1 MIDIGLLRYL
11 GNLKFGA
18 ELYYSVLMHDR
29 HEMLAIGAA
38 CKLIDQGLGL
48 DQNFDRLVEL
58 SRYRAVR
65 DKLLPT
71 LLRTYPLEM
80 LVTILEQEAHPA
92 KFSVDDLTKARM
104 ARDAEKTIECLCEL
118 FKATGNYEWIEEA
131 LSASPQASSIELA
144 MEIAV
149 VNILLAPDNG
159 LWALSLFDTLVA
171 RGANE
176 SLRELLGIIE
186 AAGQYEALASIIRIR
201 LALTDGQQEVAGQ
214 ELEKLGAY
222 ELPEPVQYQVDKL
235 FAEFLEAQ
243 GKYKEACEYFNRQ
256 NLWIRSE
263 TYKEG
268 AYLEYV
274 TEFNNVKF
282 SSAPPDTHDNYLIM
296 LGFPRSG
303 TTLLENILDSHPSIR
318 TLEEIGSL
326 AEPDTLLRRYLA
338 NHPGMETVPPE
349 MVMRMRAAY
358 YDSLNASVEVGTAR
372 FFIDKMPIMSSR
384 ATYLKNLFGN
394 KRYIFSIRHPYDVV
408 LSCYKQAFGTN
419 LAMDCF
425 TSFEESCRTYDF
437 VMQLWFSNFDLGSEE
452 VCYVKYD
459 DLCNKFDEEVTRV
472 LNFIGVDWD
481 PSVRDF
487 AENAKMRAQKT
498 PSYGKVK
505 LGNTIGVQ
513 SSWRKYQFLFEK
525 PEARLLDKWVT
536 FFGYEGL
543 SINDAI
549 QH

>member
-1 MIDIGLLRYL
+1 MIDIGALRYL

-29 HEMLAIGAA
+29 HEILAIGAA
-38 CKLIDQGLGL
+38 CKLMEKGLGL
-48 DQNFDRLVEL
+48 DQYFDRLVEL
-58 SRYRAVR
+58 SRHRAVR

-71 LLRTYPLEM
+71 LFDAYPQEM
-80 LVTILEQEAHPA
+80 ALTILDQEVCPE
-92 KFSVDDLTKARM
+92 KFSVDDLIRARM
-104 ARDAEKTIECLCEL
+104 ARDPEKTIECHCEL
-118 FKATGNYEWIEEA
+118 FKATGDFERIEDA
-131 LSASPQASSIELA
+131 LAVSPQASSIEVA
-144 MEIAV
+144 IEIAV
-149 VNILLAPDNG
+149 INILLAPENG
-159 LWALSLFDTLVA
+159 LWALSLFDSLIS

-176 SLRELLGIIE
+176 SLRELLVILE
-186 AAGQYEALASIIRIR
+186 ENDQYEALASIIKIR
-201 LALTDGQQEVAGQ
+201 LALSSGQHDIAEQG
-214 ELEKLGAY
+214 LERLGAF
-222 ELPEPVQYQVDKL
+222 ELPEPVQFQTNKM
-235 FAEFLEAQ
+235 FAEFFDAQ
-243 GKYKEACEYFNRQ
+243 GRYQEACEYYNKQ
-256 NLWIRSE
+256 NMWIRSE
-263 TYKEG
+263 AYKEG

-274 TEFNNVKF
+274 TQLNNIKF
-282 SSAPPDTHDNYLIM
+282 SPTPPDTQANYLMM

-318 TLEEIGSL
+318 SLEEIGSL
-326 AEPDTLLRRYLA
+326 VEPDTLLRRYLA
-338 NHPGMETVPPE
+338 NHPDMEAVPPE
-349 MVMRMRAAY
+349 MIMRMRAAY
-358 YDSLNASVEVGTAR
+358 YDSLNVGVDADSAR
-372 FFIDKMPIMSSR
+372 FVIDKMPIMSSR

-408 LSCYKQAFGTN
+408 LSCFKQAFGTN

-437 VMQLWFSNFDLGSEE
+437 VMELWFSNFDLDSKD

-459 DLCNKFDEEVTRV
+459 DLCTKFDEEVTRV

-481 PSVRDF
+481 PAVRNF

-525 PEARLLDKWVT
+525 PDARILDKWVT

-543 SINDAI
+543 S
-549 QH
+549 

>member
-38 CKLIDQGLGL
+38 CKLIDQGLDL

-65 DKLLPT
+65 DKLLPA
-71 LLRTYPLEM
+71 LLKTYPLEM
-80 LVTILEQEAHPA
+80 LVTVLEQKAPPA
-92 KFSVDDLTKARM
+92 KFTVDDLIKAKM

-118 FKATGNYEWIEEA
+118 FKATGNYDWIEEA
-131 LSASPQASSIELA
+131 LAASPQVSSIELA

-149 VNILLAPDNG
+149 INILLAPDNG
-159 LWALSLFDTLVA
+159 LWALSLFDTLMA

-176 SLRELLGIIE
+176 SLRELLGILE

-201 LALTDGQQEVAGQ
+201 LALTDGQPEAAGQ

-222 ELPEPVQYQVDKL
+222 ALPEPVQYQVDKL

-243 GKYKEACEYFNRQ
+243 GKYQEACEYFNRQ
-256 NLWIRSE
+256 NLWLRSE

-274 TEFNNVKF
+274 TEFNNAKF
-282 SSAPPDTHDNYLIM
+282 SPAPPDAHDNYLIM

-318 TLEEIGSL
+318 TLEEIGAL
-326 AEPDTLLRRYLA
+326 AEPDVLLRRYLA
-338 NHPGMETVPPE
+338 HHPGADIVPAE
-349 MVMRMRAAY
+349 LVMRMRAAY
-358 YDSLNASVEVGTAR
+358 YDSLNVGLGVDSPGYV
-372 FFIDKMPIMSSR
+372 IDKMPIMSSR

-408 LSCYKQAFGTN
+408 LSCYKQAFGAN

-437 VMQLWFSNFDLGSEE
+437 VMELWFSNFGLNSKE

-459 DLCNKFDEEVTRV
+459 DLCNQFDEEVTRV
-472 LNFIGVDWD
+472 LNFIGVDWN
-481 PSVRDF
+481 PSVRNF
-487 AENAKMRAQKT
+487 AENAKMRSQKT
-498 PSYGKVK
+498 PSYGKVR

-513 SSWRKYQFLFEK
+513 SSWEKYQFLFEN

-536 FFGYEGL
+536 FYGYEGCR
-543 SINDAI
+543 
-549 QH
+549 